1 MQASIDEAQKH
12 EYGIGRS
19 MQAWGLDILKLINLV
34 EFRKSTEKN
43 FFRNF

>member
-19 MQAWGLDILKLINLV
+19 MQAWGLDFLKLINFV
-34 EFRKSTEKN
+34 EHLAK
-43 FFRNF
+43 RNCPGAC